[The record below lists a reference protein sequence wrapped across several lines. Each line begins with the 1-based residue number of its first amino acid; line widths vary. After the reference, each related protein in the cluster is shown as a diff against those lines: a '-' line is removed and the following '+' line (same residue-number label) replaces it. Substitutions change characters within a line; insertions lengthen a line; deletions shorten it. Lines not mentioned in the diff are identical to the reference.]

1 MSFVFAS
8 KDGSGDI
15 TDSSGSVVS
24 FSSAEQAAQ
33 WAEANGVSPDLFD
46 IEEVGSS
53 SPADTAKSV
62 DAALPVINQ
71 NDYAMS
77 SPISYVARD
86 LAKAAFPRT
95 SEAAMKGETMPIL
108 SGLLDVA
115 SLPGRS
121 IASALDVWGSASDPN
136 FKGISKG
143 LESSLA
149 KTEGSSDF
157 LPLNVAET
165 VVRDPLSIILP
176 VASSLST
183 KLLSKTYG
191 QASSRAGMLAR
202 EAARVASE
210 SGTAGVIGGQ
220 SDGGTFS
227 PSYAVGAAVPGSVL
241 GAKSVADAP
250 ANIEVMRRLSRPE
263 IVSSIYGELK
273 PGTPTFRR
281 ANPTLNDMPTFE
293 RIMFKGDEYGA
304 PAMSSVS
311 ENSAYP
317 WEDVLNALENR
328 VENIGT
334 AQKSAIKGSEFSTR
348 VPGEMPLLKMA
359 AKPSDRYSSGDILR
373 SDLNTQ
379 ELNLKVPFS
388 DVFDRI
394 QGRGLTDEGV
404 INDVYSFM
412 SGKSSGPNQPI
423 NSISISDLIELKRVI
438 NRKRKDLGGYKTP
451 EASDLSNAYKDAYD
465 AINDVIKHN
474 LPETKNTRDYYAA
487 EKAFAESI
495 PLREGASMRIRGAL
509 GSNKPRDQTELG
521 RLNIVLE
528 NPSNWRAGV
537 RKALVKDLPPKVD
550 VRNAQQLYNESPQLI
565 KNAERQLTQ
574 GSSPMPVLN
583 VSRYMPRFSEIINR
597 ANEDKK

>member
-15 TDSSGSVVS
+15 ADSNGNVFSFASVDEALS
-24 FSSAEQAAQ
+24 WAQ
-33 WAEANGVSPDLFD
+33 KNGVSPDAFD
-46 IEEVGSS
+46 IEDIGSDS
-53 SPADTAKSV
+53 
-62 DAALPVINQ
+62 
-71 NDYAMS
+71 MS
-77 SPISYVARD
+77 APTRTPEQIAQQGTTEYNMGSGLSDVARD

-108 SGLLDVA
+108 SGILYIA

-143 LESSLA
+143 LESSLG

-165 VVRDPLSIILP
+165 VLRDPLSIILP
-176 VASSLST
+176 ATSYLST
-183 KLLSKTYG
+183 RLLSNAYG
-191 QASSRAGMLAR
+191 PASSRAGMLAR

-220 SDGGTFS
+220 SEGGTFS

-250 ANIEVMRRLSRPE
+250 ANIEVLRRLSRPE
-263 IVSSIYGELK
+263 IVSSIYGDLK

-293 RIMFKGDEYGA
+293 RIMFQGDEYGA

-311 ENSAYP
+311 ESSAHP
-317 WEDVLNALENR
+317 WEDVLNSLEAR

-334 AQKSAIKGSEFSTR
+334 VQKKAIKGDEFSTR

-359 AKPSDRYSSGDILR
+359 SKPSDRYNAGEILR
-373 SDLNTQ
+373 SDLSTQ

-388 DVFDRI
+388 DVFDQI
-394 QGRGLTDEGV
+394 QGRGVNDENV

-412 SGKSSGPNQPI
+412 SGKKSGPNQPI
-423 NSISISDLIELKRVI
+423 NSVSVSDLIELKRVV
-438 NRKRKDLGGYKTP
+438 NRKRKELGGYKTP

-465 AINDVIKHN
+465 AINDAIKQS
-474 LPETKNTRDYYAA
+474 LPETKNTKAYYNA
-487 EKAFAESI
+487 ERAFAKSI

-509 GSNKPRDQTELG
+509 GANKPREQTELG

-528 NPSNWRAGV
+528 NPNNWRAGV
-537 RKALVKDLPPKVD
+537 RSALLKDLPPKVD
-550 VRNAQQLYNESPQLI
+550 VRNAQRLYNESP
-565 KNAERQLTQ
+565 KMVERASRELTQ
-574 GSSPMPVLN
+574 GSSSMPVLN
-583 VSRYMPRFSEIINR
+583 MSRYIPRFTQIVNK
-597 ANEDKK
+597 ANEENNK